1 VGEVAYLLQVGQVI
15 VYAVSATVFV
25 MIIRGRVESVEV
37 KVDTKMSSLEIQMAA
52 LTTSNQRLGDIL
64 TQLAVQR
71 TEIVAVQEDI
81 RELRHGR
88 GWVRDDIN
96 GEYDN
101 KGKTK

>member
-1 VGEVAYLLQVGQVI
+1 
-15 VYAVSATVFV
+15 
-25 MIIRGRVESVEV
+25 
-37 KVDTKMSSLEIQMAA
+37 
-52 LTTSNQRLGDIL
+52 LGDIL

-88 GWVRDDIN
+88 GWVRDAIN